1 MAGSDGRGLE
11 GKVALL
17 TGAAGGIGAAAAP
30 LLAAAG
36 ARLALFDRDAEALS
50 QLVSRLPA
58 GERHRAFT
66 VDLVDDLARARA
78 VADAQAHFGR
88 IDILVNNAG
97 LLVGG
102 HFEAASAERL
112 RALCA
117 VNLYVPLALSAQLIP
132 AMRAQGGGH
141 ILNVISS
148 AGLLAVP
155 GFAAYNATKA
165 GLATFT
171 RTLRRELRGTGIRV
185 DAFCPGSTAS
195 PMTRAMIDAGGSAG
209 GEAAHGVELPARA
222 LLQALQE
229 PRELTVVSMRPFGQ
243 RAAMFLDRVF
253 PRLLERLWSTRC
265 DEAYYAVVARAGRAG
280 RPD

>member
-1 MAGSDGRGLE
+1 MAGTGTRGIE
-11 GKVALL
+11 GKVVLL

-30 LLAAAG
+30 LLAKAG
-36 ARLALFDRDAEALS
+36 ARLALFDRDAAALAALEAA
-50 QLVSRLPA
+50 LPA
-58 GERHRAFT
+58 SERHRAFA
-66 VDLVDDLARARA
+66 VDLVDDDARAQA

-88 IDILVNNAG
+88 IDVLVNNAG

-102 HFEAASAERL
+102 HFEAASAARL

-117 VNLYVPLALSAQLIP
+117 VNLYVPLALCGQLIP
-132 AMRAQGGGH
+132 LMRAQGGGH

-165 GLATFT
+165 GLYTFT

-185 DAFCPGSTAS
+185 GAFCPGSTAS
-195 PMTRAMIDAGGSAG
+195 PMTRAMIDAGGSPG
-209 GEAAHGVELPARA
+209 GEAAHGTELPARK
-222 LLQALQE
+222 LLRALQV
-229 PRELTVVSMRPFGQ
+229 PCELSVVSTRPLGQ
-243 RAAMFLDRVF
+243 RAAMLLDRVF
-253 PRLLERLWSTRC
+253 PHLLDRLWNARC
-265 DEAYYAVVARAGRAG
+265 DDTYYALVARAGRAG